1 MYFSGDFMNDEEDEF
16 INLLLGMWVSGL
28 LDEFLRE
35 WSITAPDP
43 DNLDSS
49 DPLYMYEDQKDRD
62 ED

>member
-1 MYFSGDFMNDEEDEF
+1 MNDEEDEF